1 MISMLYDYGVWSG
14 LQTPKYIANRPM
26 QYCGGASDR
35 YGPAKKYFGNDKLL
49 STCFKMKIQSSK
61 VKYFGGVNM

>member
-1 MISMLYDYGVWSG
+1 MVYDQASRSQNTSQIDLCSTV
-14 LQTPKYIANRPM
+14 
-26 QYCGGASDR
+26 GGASDR